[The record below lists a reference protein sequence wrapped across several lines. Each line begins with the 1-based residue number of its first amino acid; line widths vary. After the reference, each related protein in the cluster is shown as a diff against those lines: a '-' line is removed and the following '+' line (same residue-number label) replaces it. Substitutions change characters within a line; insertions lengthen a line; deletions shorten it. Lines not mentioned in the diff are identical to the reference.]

1 MAKATLWPA
10 TDAEARKRGEQRGLD
25 TPVVHA
31 LTMFTWCRPLIL
43 VGAEANALS
52 EPLRSTAA
60 RLKLKRID
68 GSLHKRWST
77 WFNSTINEKPHPG
90 LTY

>member
-1 MAKATLWPA
+1 MAKATLWPT

-52 EPLRSTAA
+52 EPPEEYGRRAKTQE
-60 RLKLKRID
+60 
-68 GSLHKRWST
+68 
-77 WFNSTINEKPHPG
+77 N
-90 LTY
+90 